1 MSDIELPYDSA
12 ILLLGIYPKV
22 SKIKTQTE
30 LYTQMFMAALFTP
43 KGGKNTDVH
52 Q

>member
-1 MSDIELPYDSA
+1 M
-12 ILLLGIYPKV
+12 V

-30 LYTQMFMAALFTP
+30 FYTQMFMETLFTP